1 MPVEHLHVN
10 FLFISMHFALEM
22 GMVSYKNR
30 NGYVHESFIYIYI
43 YSVCVCIV
51 SGFSRKKLYI
61 FFLSSVMFYKTDYN
75 LILYKNCQEIASNL

>member
-43 YSVCVCIV
+43 YMLPTQMI
-51 SGFSRKKLYI
+51 FKLTYA
-61 FFLSSVMFYKTDYN
+61 LAMM
-75 LILYKNCQEIASNL
+75 